1 MLERGKD
8 SIAKF
13 QQETTRYFIF
23 SLYLIPRKFVDLSI
37 NYQLLISVLYS
48 SNKFLWLQAVSSAE
62 STT

>member
-23 SLYLIPRKFVDLSI
+23 SLYFIPRKFVDFI

>member
-23 SLYLIPRKFVDLSI
+23 SLYLIPRKFVDFI